1 MDYIKEQNLKF
12 KTNLKKYKIFKTIID
27 ECLNEKAN
35 FIIHLLV
42 KEIKYDESY
51 ISEAENE
58 GFIVSQA
65 RIIEDK
71 EYISYSYIKHIDNE
85 IDKLMLERDMIIKT
99 FFNLKKRIRIKL
111 MMIHPFIEYNNICV
125 DIRYKIMSFLI

>member
-27 ECLNEKAN
+27 ECLNKKAN

-58 GFIVSQA
+58 CFIVSKA

-71 EYISYSYIKHIDNE
+71 EYISYSYIKYIDNE
-85 IDKLMLERDMIIKT
+85 IDKLMLERDMIIKD

>member
-27 ECLNEKAN
+27 ECLNKKAN

-58 GFIVSQA
+58 CFIVSQA

-71 EYISYSYIKHIDNE
+71 EYISYSYIKHIDDE
-85 IDKLMLERDMIIKT
+85 IDKLMLERDMIIKD

>member
-27 ECLNEKAN
+27 ECLNKKAN

-85 IDKLMLERDMIIKT
+85 IDKLMLERDMIIKD